1 MHTQVQLWNLIL
13 LQLFFYHRFTIQ
25 RNAISECVCM
35 CAWSTASVPP
45 TGGWMSCR
53 NTIRCGGRCVPN
65 TGCSQS
71 KLHKLWKFFFFFA
84 ASISREI
91 IWTNT
96 YVGNSMPNYP
106 VDLTNGKSLCEW
118 NLLYLLPVMAQ
129 RKIWKG
135 QVTKLRTNLLN
146 DCRFGFL
153 VEFPF
158 LMTLFEDWPRS
169 RCKGLKPR
177 PFLPVQFKFGAPC
190 SDWPKIWDLV
200 LRHHHQQAQ

>member
-1 MHTQVQLWNLIL
+1 MQFLNAFACVLGLQHQFHQQEAEWVVETQSAVEVAVFQTLAA
-13 LQLFFYHRFTIQ
+13 HRVSYTSFE
-25 RNAISECVCM
+25 S
-35 CAWSTASVPP
+35 
-45 TGGWMSCR
+45 
-53 NTIRCGGRCVPN
+53 
-65 TGCSQS
+65 
-71 KLHKLWKFFFFFA
+71 FFFFFSLHQL

-106 VDLTNGKSLCEW
+106 VDLTNGKSWCEW

-177 PFLPVQFKFGAPC
+177 PFLPVHFKFGAPC